1 MRDRLLGTLEPT
13 RYRRFL
19 IYVMGPYK
27 AHDVENEAAF
37 AFLEQV

>member
-1 MRDRLLGTLEPT
+1 MLSVYIIVSMRDRLLGTLEPT

-27 AHDVENEAAF
+27 AHDIES
-37 AFLEQV
+37 